1 MEQFNR
7 DKKIFCMILSTRSGG
22 VGVNLTGADT
32 VIFYDSDWN
41 PTIDAQAQDRAH
53 RIGQTRD
60 VNIYRFIAKNTI
72 EENILKKANQ
82 KRHLGHLAIE
92 DGNFNIDGLKEEQL
106 RTLVQVYYT
115 LFILVLQL
123 SNFIRVNTPICWPQ
137 SKMKLIRPPQKI

>member
-1 MEQFNR
+1 
-7 DKKIFCMILSTRSGG
+7 MILSTRSGG

-82 KRHLGHLAIE
+82 KRHLGNLAIE
-92 DGNFNIDGLKEEQL
+92 EGNFNIDGLKEQQL
-106 RTLVQVYYT
+106 RTLVEVNSVNNDSLLVKIESYLTPFFDEISFEKYSRINSVY
-115 LFILVLQL
+115 
-123 SNFIRVNTPICWPQ
+123 
-137 SKMKLIRPPQKI
+137 